1 MFDADVTCEWTLSL
15 RNVQFDK
22 KLSLQIQHVIR
33 RKRNKFYLRR
43 TVTVKNLLEINIH
56 GKKTIVEEI
65 KAESEKNDYNV
76 WKQVLKD
83 TG

>member
-1 MFDADVTCEWTLSL
+1 MYNST
-15 RNVQFDK
+15 
-22 KLSLQIQHVIR
+22 
-33 RKRNKFYLRR
+33 KRCFCRYNISSEGKETNFTYEELL
-43 TVTVKNLLEINIH
+43 TTVKNLLEINVH

-83 TG
+83 IG

>member
-1 MFDADVTCEWTLSL
+1 MSSEGKE
-15 RNVQFDK
+15 RNFTYEE
-22 KLSLQIQHVIR
+22 LL
-33 RKRNKFYLRR
+33 
-43 TVTVKNLLEINIH
+43 TTVKNLIEINVH
-56 GKKTIVEEI
+56 GKKSIVEEI

>member
-1 MFDADVTCEWTLSL
+1 MSSEGKETNFTYEELLT
-15 RNVQFDK
+15 
-22 KLSLQIQHVIR
+22 
-33 RKRNKFYLRR
+33 
-43 TVTVKNLLEINIH
+43 TVKDLIEIKVH
-56 GKKTIVEEI
+56 EKKTIVEEI

>member
-1 MFDADVTCEWTLSL
+1 MSSEGKETNFTYEELLT
-15 RNVQFDK
+15 
-22 KLSLQIQHVIR
+22 
-33 RKRNKFYLRR
+33 
-43 TVTVKNLLEINIH
+43 TVKNLLEINVH

-83 TG
+83 IG

>member
-1 MFDADVTCEWTLSL
+1 MDLKL
-15 RNVQFDK
+15 LNVQFDK
-22 KLSLQIQHVIR
+22 TLLLQIQHIIR

-43 TVTVKNLLEINIH
+43 TVKNLLEINVH

-83 TG
+83 IG